1 MQGHRAFAT
10 SMAWTLRQHDHGRE
24 KKRLM
29 EKSTAFPYGVPVELT
44 PRVRRLTAPNS
55 GPMTGPG
62 TNSYLIG
69 TERIALVDPGPAIES
84 HIDALIATVGDR
96 LEWIFVTHTHR
107 DHSPA
112 AKAVAAATGAEL
124 VGNIIDNDGFQD
136 PTFLEARSVV
146 NDEYLSTDEFML
158 RAVLTPGHVSNHVC
172 YLVEEDRML
181 ITGDHIMGGSTVVII
196 PPAGDMA
203 HYIRSLERMLDYDL
217 TSLAPGHGA
226 LIDAPHAEVKH
237 LIAHRLKRERKVSDA
252 LAKVG
257 PCSLATLL
265 PIVYDDVAESLH
277 QMAAKSLLAHLL
289 KLATD
294 GRAELLNDNW
304 TLTN

>member
-1 MQGHRAFAT
+1 M
-10 SMAWTLRQHDHGRE
+10 S
-24 KKRLM
+24 
-29 EKSTAFPYGVPVELT
+29 SFPYGEAVALSS
-44 PRVRRLTAPNS
+44 RVRRVTAPNS

-69 TERIALVDPGPAIES
+69 KERIALVDPGPAIDS
-84 HIDALIATVGDR
+84 HIAALIAIVGDR
-96 LEWIFVTHTHR
+96 LKWIFVTHTHR

-124 VGNIIDNDGFQD
+124 VGNIIENDGFQD
-136 PTFLEARSVV
+136 PSFTEARSLA
-146 NDEYLSTDEFML
+146 NDECLKTDEFTL

-203 HYIRSLERMLDYDL
+203 DYIHSLERMLDYDL
-217 TSLAPGHGA
+217 SHLAPGHGD

-252 LAKVG
+252 LAKLG
-257 PCSLATLL
+257 PCPLSALL
-265 PIVYDDVAESLH
+265 PVVYDDVAESLH

-289 KLATD
+289 KLDTD
-294 GRAELLNDNW
+294 GRAKLVGDNW
-304 TLTN
+304 TLVD